1 MPADE
6 GGPATVRNHDLS
18 SLTGRIH
25 ATFDWTPRYDNLDTI
40 AAHALAWEEKLLR
53 ERASDSLQAVTA

>member
-1 MPADE
+1 MTMVAD
-6 GGPATVRNHDLS
+6 AS
-18 SLTGRIH
+18 RIR

-53 ERASDSLQAVTA
+53 ERTSDALAAATA